1 MDLITMSKDAV
12 PTGQSCLVIAEI
24 GMNHMGDAAYADEY
38 IDSLAVAGPDGLTF
52 QVREEEY
59 YAKQKTGESTALSD
73 EQYRSAAKRV
83 KEYGMRFGVTLCD
96 LERLGFF
103 EDIGSDFYKVLSKDI
118 GNQELVAGL
127 LRTRKPV
134 YVSTGMSGEDE
145 IGVFLAGSNP
155 IPPNLSLIHT
165 QLSYDDADTNL
176 RAIGRLRER
185 FGIPIAFGLH
195 STDVNVLY
203 ASLGFQPSALFFY
216 VKGERP
222 VKHKDE
228 QHAVS
233 LSRSPEVI
241 AEIRR
246 LGVMMG
252 DGIKKKMENR
262 IADQNKE
269 K

>member
-1 MDLITMSKDAV
+1 MDLISTSKDAV
-12 PTGQSCLVIAEI
+12 PAGSSCLVIAEI
-24 GMNHMGDAAYADEY
+24 GMNHMGDAAYADQY
-38 IDSLAVAGPDGLTF
+38 IDSLAAAGPDDLTF
-52 QVREEEY
+52 QVREKEY
-59 YAKQKTGESTALSD
+59 YAKQKTGESTVLSD
-73 EQYRSAAKRV
+73 EQYRLAAERV

-96 LERLGFF
+96 LEKLGFF
-103 EDIGSDFYKVLSKDI
+103 EEIGSDFYKVLSKDI
-118 GNQELVAGL
+118 SDHGLVSGL
-127 LRTRKPV
+127 LGTGKPV

-145 IGVFLAGSNP
+145 IGAFLAGFDS

-222 VKHKDE
+222 IKHKDE
-228 QHAVS
+228 QHAVL
-233 LSRSPEVI
+233 LSRCPEVI
-241 AEIRR
+241 SEIRR
-246 LGVMMG
+246 LEVMMG
-252 DGIKKKMENR
+252 DGVKKKMENR
-262 IADQNKE
+262 IADQKG